1 IFATEYKTSASSQNS
16 HQSSSTSL
24 SNPCPALTAD
34 ELALA
39 ECIEVIEA
47 GVKDVIINK
56 ANEKEKMEFEKKCE
70 RANASKFWEYENGTV
85 TIIELPRRDH
95 EIAHGE
101 FSKQFLSAF
110 HNVHIKIKLIMLDQQ
125 SDSSFVPKFLPKPAQ
140 YPSDSEGNPWLTII
154 IEVANTQTFAS
165 IIQKTTQF
173 WLAPNQVEDVII
185 LKLWNWDS
193 SRDQN
198 GTPLRC
204 LTVQYCFVV
213 SFHLFHRLII
223 VLYFGS
229 AINSV
234 IKQTLK
240 CMGITNQLK
249 WYELIE
255 FGTIDRSQ
263 QPYGGCSAPGIRT
276 LSISPHCIYKGCAH
290 RNPPLSPYPIANNV
304 LLVLENGTRMFPFN
318 SINEKKQSFVDKT
331 RAEREQR
338 EKQRKLDKLEKEKT
352 QAAKCIQVLCRKRLE
367 KSKVFENLRKL
378 WDVEFLVGE
387 QHEIATITTT
397 DILRSAVL
405 LFAFFDP
412 NKDFKRFEQI
422 CKMILSTV
430 TSIRP
435 SKTTQQQN
443 KSPMIP
449 FHCLLLNEHYSNITL
464 KILQKTTLQSVNY
477 VVGYLNKQSNVNI
490 SSSRSSNKNDNI
502 YYNKELYLS
511 GALFLRVNLIMVL
524 KNRLKKVVKLGDE
537 DEKKLQLSILW
548 ITACIRFCLF
558 PFDIVN
564 ASNDIIIGKDQVII
578 NDGASNNNINNQKNK
593 KKFSEKD
600 LKGLFTVYIMSTPC
614 LVSVLDNASL
624 EILKRYN
631 IHNKIISVL
640 CNVDKDN
647 NNKVFEKLT
656 GNDAIFLLGNIVE
669 LFLFKLDFFSIMPAS
684 SSSKDLYNDQESLQ
698 LKNDFIKA
706 MNNLLQHCQKF
717 ISSKQ
722 SAKFNS
728 FHPIFSWYAGK
739 IDSILL
745 SNGSASSQITLM
757 AIDVQSVCQFY
768 NLFMK
773 IFNSLKR
780 EIIMNLTYLPNFV
793 PCLWRFLSSLG
804 PKQKMKIF
812 LTESIVRDPDKEPMI
827 EILELFCE
835 CYDEELY
842 ELETPFSI
850 EIDLIPMVR
859 FFNKFCFLILIL
871 LQLHSRDTRRS
882 FTISNYKN
890 NGGKGNWKVKSI
902 AVKEEGEDNIW
913 LLIKDPKKSL
923 PISLAN
929 FFKKALNTNNNN
941 GNDNSSKMGS
951 SFLERIQKNDEVAI
965 RILNLLP
972 HTIPFETRLD
982 IFRQYLSKINN
993 THTFP
998 TIIHDSSNCT
1008 VVKVR
1013 RGHVVEDGFKY
1024 LGGLS
1029 SARIQGKI
1037 FVKFVNEMGIAE
1049 EGIDQGGPFKEFMT
1063 QLIAEDNSYVYPSSS
1078 NSKNSKLKSLLITK
1092 ANVYRFLG
1100 CMLARSIQEGILVD
1114 IQFARF
1120 FLSKLSGRG
1129 VFLEDLAGLNDELLK
1144 NLMFLKRYDD
1154 LSLYFSVDEEI
1165 DDKIISKDLKHN
1177 GSHIKVTND
1186 NRIQYIYL
1194 MANYKLN
1201 QQTKEQTE
1209 SFINGR
1215 CTEYK
1220 EGYFDQHPCIRNFWS
1235 ILEDFKSNDKKAL
1248 LKFVTSCS
1256 KPPLGG
1262 FKFLTPK
1269 FTICKVSIVLES
1281 DSPLSTTTPNSNN
1294 LSSNLRQVKSLFS
1307 SISSNLKTSVTNT
1320 SKARLPTSSTW

>member
-1 IFATEYKTSASSQNS
+1 
-16 HQSSSTSL
+16 
-24 SNPCPALTAD
+24 
-34 ELALA
+34 
-39 ECIEVIEA
+39 
-47 GVKDVIINK
+47 
-56 ANEKEKMEFEKKCE
+56 
-70 RANASKFWEYENGTV
+70 
-85 TIIELPRRDH
+85 
-95 EIAHGE
+95 
-101 FSKQFLSAF
+101 
-110 HNVHIKIKLIMLDQQ
+110 
-125 SDSSFVPKFLPKPAQ
+125 
-140 YPSDSEGNPWLTII
+140 
-154 IEVANTQTFAS
+154 
-165 IIQKTTQF
+165 
-173 WLAPNQVEDVII
+173 
-185 LKLWNWDS
+185 
-193 SRDQN
+193 
-198 GTPLRC
+198 
-204 LTVQYCFVV
+204 
-213 SFHLFHRLII
+213 
-223 VLYFGS
+223 
-229 AINSV
+229 
-234 IKQTLK
+234 
-240 CMGITNQLK
+240 
-249 WYELIE
+249 
-255 FGTIDRSQ
+255 
-263 QPYGGCSAPGIRT
+263 
-276 LSISPHCIYKGCAH
+276 
-290 RNPPLSPYPIANNV
+290 
-304 LLVLENGTRMFPFN
+304 MFPFN

-367 KSKVFENLRKL
+367 KSQVFENLRKL
-378 WDVEFLVGE
+378 WDDEFLVGE

-490 SSSRSSNKNDNI
+490 SSSRTSNKNDNS

-511 GALFLRVNLIMVL
+511 GEYLIKEGFYEKFNKALFLRVNLIMVL

-558 PFDIVN
+558 PFDIIN

-593 KKFSEKD
+593 INFSEKD
-600 LKGLFTVYIMSTPC
+600 LKGLFTVYVMSTPC

-827 EILELFCE
+827 EILELF
-835 CYDEELY
+835 YDEELY

-850 EIDLIPMVR
+850 EIDLIPM
-859 FFNKFCFLILIL
+859 
-871 LQLHSRDTRRS
+871 
-882 FTISNYKN
+882 
-890 NGGKGNWKVKSI
+890 GNWKVKSI

-929 FFKKALNTNNNN
+929 FFKKALNSNNNN
-941 GNDNSSKMGS
+941 GNDNSSKMGL

-993 THTFP
+993 THTSP
-998 TIIHDSSNCT
+998 TIIHNSSNCT

-1165 DDKIISKDLKHN
+1165 DDKIISKDLKH
-1177 GSHIKVTND
+1177 V
-1186 NRIQYIYL
+1186 
-1194 MANYKLN
+1194 NYCYSCYSCYHAILVDI
-1201 QQTKEQTE
+1201 TDLR
-1209 SFINGR
+1209 R

-1281 DSPLSTTTPNSNN
+1281 DSTLSTTTPNNNN

>member
-1 IFATEYKTSASSQNS
+1 MGAAKLDYYNFPSIVDTIFATEYKTSASSQNS

-204 LTVQYCFVV
+204 LT
-213 SFHLFHRLII
+213 
-223 VLYFGS
+223 
-229 AINSV
+229 
-234 IKQTLK
+234 
-240 CMGITNQLK
+240 
-249 WYELIE
+249 IE

-490 SSSRSSNKNDNI
+490 SSSRSK
-502 YYNKELYLS
+502 
-511 GALFLRVNLIMVL
+511 
-524 KNRLKKVVKLGDE
+524 
-537 DEKKLQLSILW
+537 
-548 ITACIRFCLF
+548 
-558 PFDIVN
+558 
-564 ASNDIIIGKDQVII
+564 
-578 NDGASNNNINNQKNK
+578 
-593 KKFSEKD
+593 KD

-859 FFNKFCFLILIL
+859 FFNKFCFLILN
-871 LQLHSRDTRRS
+871 TRRS

-1120 FLSKLSGRG
+1120 FLSKLSGR
-1129 VFLEDLAGLNDELLK
+1129 
-1144 NLMFLKRYDD
+1144 D

-1209 SFINGR
+1209 SFINGVISGDDDDWDITDLRR

>member
-204 LTVQYCFVV
+204 LT
-213 SFHLFHRLII
+213 
-223 VLYFGS
+223 
-229 AINSV
+229 
-234 IKQTLK
+234 
-240 CMGITNQLK
+240 
-249 WYELIE
+249 IE

-477 VVGYLNKQSNVNI
+477 VVG
-490 SSSRSSNKNDNI
+490 
-502 YYNKELYLS
+502 
-511 GALFLRVNLIMVL
+511 
-524 KNRLKKVVKLGDE
+524 LKKVVKLGDE

-827 EILELFCE
+827 EILELF
-835 CYDEELY
+835 YDEELY

-859 FFNKFCFLILIL
+859 FFNKFCFLILSYSSSSSSTTSSENYSLSPMFELARRVL

-1165 DDKIISKDLKHN
+1165 DDKIISKDLKHVN
-1177 GSHIKVTND
+1177 YCYSCYSCYHAILVD
-1186 NRIQYIYL
+1186 FNRLFLKIDITDL
-1194 MANYKLN
+1194 R
-1201 QQTKEQTE
+1201 
-1209 SFINGR
+1209 R